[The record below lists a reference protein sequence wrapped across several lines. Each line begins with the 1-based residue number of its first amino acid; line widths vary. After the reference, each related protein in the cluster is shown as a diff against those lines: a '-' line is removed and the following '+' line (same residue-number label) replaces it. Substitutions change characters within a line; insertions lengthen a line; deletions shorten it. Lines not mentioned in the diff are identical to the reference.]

1 MTEKHKKIIN
11 RRDFLKLVGLGT
23 AGTLAACTTPAT
35 APAPEVITQKIEVT
49 RIVEGK
55 TVVEQIVITATPAP
69 TTPPVPT
76 ATLAPT
82 AAPPAVQVLGF
93 NRAETVFAQ
102 QLTGT
107 NNTPSNFNFWAGW
120 RQQDRGMQQVMNESL
135 WVDDFESGQ
144 IINALATEPP
154 TYSDDFKTM
163 TIKIRDGVM
172 WSDGTALTAEDLAFT
187 VEFIKVTPAA
197 SYNASVAR
205 QVESAKASDKTTCV
219 ITLKDPNPR
228 FHYENFSDLWGSLWV
243 MPKHVFEQFMKGD
256 GTVDTEAFFAFE
268 YNPPLSS
275 GPYVLKSFDPAGKWT
290 AWEKRADW
298 EKTPTG
304 MIFGEPKPK
313 NVVFVDYGDFTARVI
328 SLTRH
333 EVDMVDLDLPGIRA
347 AIRAEPTARGY
358 YEKQD
363 FPYIQSNRHPGVG
376 GVVFNT
382 LKDPFNNPDFRW
394 ALILAID
401 PISYMQTAYDGC
413 AAMNP
418 FPIVMAAAQMQKP
431 YIEPL
436 VEWLQD
442 FTIDVGGGEQVKVWD
457 PTAPTRLVEDAN
469 KRGFAFPTDAATIR
483 DSFGYGSWQYN
494 PEAAAKLLK
503 KAGLTQGADNK
514 WSYKGQPFTL
524 TVLTDSGIGR
534 WPYQN
539 ALAAQ
544 VEWARFGIDARFEVT
559 KDPLRISMGQY
570 DVCGTQTH
578 GSNYLE
584 NPDLFRT
591 FTAFDSAYQEKD
603 LTKRTFGHPSRWANP
618 RVDEI
623 LAEIRITN
631 PIDQEK
637 LQPLG
642 LEMLK
647 IYLTEMPG
655 ISATTSL
662 DPYAVSTYYWTG
674 WPSAENHFTVP
685 YHHYPNF
692 KYLLTFLTPS
702 GK

>member
-1 MTEKHKKIIN
+1 MEENHKKITN
-11 RRDFLKLVGLGT
+11 RRDFLKLLGLSA
-23 AGTLAACTTPAT
+23 AGTLAACATPT
-35 APAPEVITQKIEVT
+35 ASAPGVITQQVEVT
-49 RIVEGK
+49 RMVEG
-55 TVVEQIVITATPAP
+55 TPVVEKIIITATS
-69 TTPPVPT
+69 
-76 ATLAPT
+76 APT
-82 AAPPAVQVLGF
+82 AAPEAVQVLGF

-107 NNTPSNFNFWAGW
+107 NATPSNFNFWAGW
-120 RQQDRGMQQVMNESL
+120 RQQDRGMQQVMNEPL

-144 IINALATEPP
+144 IINALAVEPP
-154 TYSDDFKTM
+154 TYSEDFKTM
-163 TIKIRDGVM
+163 TIKLRDGMM
-172 WSDGTALTAEDLAFT
+172 WSDGTEITAEDLAFT
-187 VEFIKVTPAA
+187 VEFIKAAPAA
-197 SYNASVAR
+197 SYNASVAL
-205 QVESAKASDKTTCV
+205 QVESAQASDKTTCV
-219 ITLKDPNPR
+219 IQLKEPNPR
-228 FHYENFSDLWGSLWV
+228 FHYENFCDLWGSLWV
-243 MPKHVFEQFMKGD
+243 MPKHVFEQFMSD

-298 EKTPTG
+298 DKTPTG
-304 MIFGEPKPK
+304 VVFGEPVPM

-328 SLTRH
+328 SMTRH

-347 AIRAEPTARGY
+347 AIKAEPTARGY
-358 YEKQD
+358 YEKQE

-376 GVVFNT
+376 GVSFNT
-382 LKDPFNNPDFRW
+382 LKEPFNNPDFRW
-394 ALILAID
+394 ALVLAID

-418 FPIVMAAAQMQKP
+418 FPIVMNGPQMIQP

-436 VEWLQD
+436 VAWLED
-442 FTIDVGGGEQVKVWD
+442 FTIDVGGGEMVKVWD

-469 KRGFAFPTDAATIR
+469 KRGFQFPTDADTIR
-483 DSFGYGSWQYN
+483 TSFGYGSWQYN
-494 PEAAAKLLK
+494 PDAAAKLLK
-503 KAGLTQGADNK
+503 KAGLTQSADNK
-514 WSYKGQPFTL
+514 WSYKGQPFTF

-544 VEWARFGIDARFEVT
+544 VEWARFGLDARFEVT
-559 KDPLRISMGQY
+559 ADPLRISMGQF
-570 DVCGTQTH
+570 DVAGTQTH

-591 FTAFDSAYQEKD
+591 FTAFNTAYLEKD
-603 LTKRTFGHPSRWANP
+603 LTKRTFGHTSRWTNS

-623 LAEIRITN
+623 LGQIQGTD
-631 PIDQEK
+631 PTDQDT

-647 IYLTEMPG
+647 IYLTEMPC

-662 DPYAVSTYYWTG
+662 DPYAVSSYYWTG

-692 KYLLTFLTPS
+692 KYLLTFLKPS